1 MFNNPVLALFVIS
14 INSIKHKPNEQLISP
29 TEYIS
34 CTLQRSGSSIMGK
47 LLGLGPHAIYLYE
60 PLRVIG
66 KAGLAPAAKKVDLL
80 DQIFKCNVVSLK
92 LNISVVTVFKLSWSF
107 QPLLNCCHTDKKKR
121 MKYSQSSCSDAE
133 ALVAKTIRV
142 DAKAAAEILR
152 LYPLTKVDTEHC
164 R

>member
-1 MFNNPVLALFVIS
+1 
-14 INSIKHKPNEQLISP
+14 
-29 TEYIS
+29 
-34 CTLQRSGSSIMGK
+34 MGK
-47 LLGLGPHAIYLYE
+47 LLGLGPRAIYLYE

-80 DQIFKCNVVSLK
+80 DQIFNCNVVSLK
-92 LNISVVTVFKLSWSF
+92 LNISVVTAFFELSWSF
-107 QPLLNCCHTDKKKR
+107 QPLLNCCHMDKKKR
-121 MKYSQSSCSDAE
+121 MKYSQSSCSNAE